1 MRFSPIHSKGE
12 SIPMTESH
20 ETTNGSHGLTLEQI
34 VKLTEEGGKPADTLM
49 NVVALIATR
58 FKTDVCSAYLLEPDR
73 SNLVLAATLGLHPR
87 CIGTLR
93 MPLHEGLAGLVAEQV
108 LPVAVENV
116 SNHPRFKYFK
126 EAGEELYHSFLG
138 VPLIDGGVLQGV
150 LVVQTK
156 EPRTFREDEIRML
169 VEAATEVAP
178 VVSEART
185 LDRFIAP
192 AQERLWALA
201 RNVWWSWDSDC
212 VSLFRDLNP
221 TRWRQLNQ
229 NPISLLSEIPLGEI
243 NRRATELV
251 LHSRINYVYRRQ
263 QEYLHADRT
272 WGAANAGVLRPRPV
286 AYFSAEFGLHESLPI
301 YSGGLGVLSGDHIKS
316 ASDLDIPLVGVGLF
330 YGQGYFLQRLDQ
342 SGWQRE
348 EYLQTDV
355 NQLPMQPAIGVNG
368 EPVVVEIQTRGGFI
382 RAKVWRVKVGRI
394 DLLLLDSNVSGNA
407 PEDLDTTSRLY
418 GGDARTRIRQELLLG
433 VGGFRALK
441 AMGISPGVLHLNEGH
456 SGFAVFE
463 AIRNRMVEEG
473 IDFNTAASQI
483 PREVIFTTHTP
494 VPAGHDRFNADLM
507 EEHLGPLREQLGISH
522 ENMMGFGREYP
533 TDHGERFCMT
543 VLGLKL
549 SRRANAVSS
558 LHGEVSRAM
567 WKCLYPGRPE
577 DAVPIGHITN
587 GVHVPSWLAPQMCRL
602 YDRHLGVGWQ
612 GKSGVRKTWEEIE
625 NIDDGE
631 LWETH
636 LSLKSQLIDFVRRRA
651 KEQAERRAEAYGTLQ
666 ALGKVL
672 SPDALTI
679 GFARRFATYKRA
691 NLLLADMERLA
702 SMVNDPKRP
711 VQFLFAGKAHPHDEP
726 GKRVLQQIAQMM
738 RDSKFANKFVFVED
752 YDINVGRFLVQ
763 GVDVWLNNPRRP
775 LEASG
780 TSGQKVVL
788 NGGLNLS
795 VLDGWWAEAYD
806 GLNGFAIGTG
816 RTHSNMDVHD
826 SRDGEDLYRVLHDEL
841 IPLYYH
847 RDRDGLPRGWIK
859 RMKRTIRTLGWRF
872 SADRMVMDYTLKCY
886 VPAAGGTSSEIRPP
900 S

>member
-1 MRFSPIHSKGE
+1 MSE
-12 SIPMTESH
+12 SYQATEASLV
-20 ETTNGSHGLTLEQI
+20 LTLEEI
-34 VKLTEEGGKPADTLM
+34 TSLTEEGGKPADTLLR
-49 NVVALIATR
+49 VVALIAAR
-58 FKTDVCSAYLLEPDR
+58 FRTDVCSAYLLEPDR
-73 SNLVLAATLGLHPR
+73 SNLVLAATLGLHPQ
-87 CIGTLR
+87 CIGRLR
-93 MPLHEGLAGLVAEQV
+93 MPLNEGLTGLVAERV
-108 LPVAVENV
+108 LPVAVDDV
-116 SNHPRFKYFK
+116 RNHPRFKYFK
-126 EAGEELYHSFLG
+126 ESGEEEYRSFLG
-138 VPLIDGGVLQGV
+138 VPLIDHGILQGV
-150 LVVQTK
+150 LIVQTK
-156 EPRTFREDEIRML
+156 AARVFQEHEIRML
-169 VEAATEVAP
+169 VEAANQVAP

-185 LDRFIAP
+185 LDRFIGP
-192 AQERLWALA
+192 AQERLWSLA
-201 RNVWWSWDSDC
+201 RNLWWSWDPDC
-212 VSLFRDLNP
+212 ICLFRDLDP
-221 TRWRQLNQ
+221 KRWRQLNQ
-229 NPISLLSEIPLGEI
+229 NPISMLSEIPLGELE
-243 NRRATELV
+243 RRATELV
-251 LHSRINYVYRRQ
+251 LHSRINYVFRRQ
-263 QEYLHADRT
+263 QEYLLADRT

-301 YSGGLGVLSGDHIKS
+301 YSGGLGVLAGDHIKS
-316 ASDLDIPLVGVGLF
+316 ASDLDIPLVGIGLF
-330 YGQGYFLQRLDQ
+330 YGQGYFLQRLDG

-355 NQLPMQPAIGVNG
+355 NQLPMQPAIGQNG
-368 EPVVVEIQTRGGFI
+368 EPVVVEIQTRGGTI

-394 DLLLLDSNVSGNA
+394 DLLLLDSNVTGNA
-407 PEDLDTTSRLY
+407 PEDLETTSRLY

-441 AMGISPGVLHLNEGH
+441 AMGITPGVLHLNEGH
-456 SGFAVFE
+456 SGFAVFA
-463 AIRNRMVEEG
+463 AIADRMQEEG
-473 IDFNTAASQI
+473 LDFYSAATQVA
-483 PREVIFTTHTP
+483 REVVFTTHTP
-494 VPAGHDRFNADLM
+494 VPAGHDRFPSDLI
-507 EEHLGPLREQLGISH
+507 EEHLGPLRDRLGLTH
-522 ENMMGFGREYP
+522 ENLMGFGRENS
-533 TDHGERFCMT
+533 TDEQEPFCMT

-567 WKCLYPGRPE
+567 WWGLYPGKPQ

-612 GKSGVRKTWEEIE
+612 LNSGKARTWEDIE
-625 NIDDGE
+625 NVDDGE

-636 LSLKSQLIDFVRRRA
+636 LSLKSQLVEFARRRA
-651 KEQAERRAEAYGTLQ
+651 QEQAERRNEPRETLQ
-666 ALGKVL
+666 HLGKVL

-691 NLLLADMERLA
+691 NLILADLQGLA
-702 SMVNDPKRP
+702 AIVNDPKRP

-726 GKRVLQQIAQMM
+726 GKRVLQQIAQKM
-738 RDSKFANKFVFVED
+738 RDSEFADRFVFIED
-752 YDINVGRFLVQ
+752 YDINVGRYLVQ

-826 SRDGEDLYRVLHDEL
+826 SRDGDELYRVLRDEL
-841 IPLYYH
+841 IPLFYQ

-872 SADRMVMDYTLKCY
+872 NADRMVMDYTMKCY
-886 VPAAGGTSSEIRPP
+886 IPAAGGTSSEIRPP
-900 S
+900 C